1 MSARLGLAI
10 DEHDPRVRILVN
22 QRVHEGHAHGA
33 RAHDKVCGFEA
44 LHCRILRKRCA
55 TTEVVHRDGVFSRG
69 LDQLCHFRAADETE
83 AEGDEERREVR
94 TLVHFCLPVR
104 DRFMK

>member
-1 MSARLGLAI
+1 MASRLDLAI
-10 DEHDPRVRILVN
+10 DEHDPRVRILVD
-22 QRVHEGHAHGA
+22 QRVNEGHAHGA
-33 RAHDKVCGFEA
+33 RANDKMRGFEA
-44 LHCRILRKRCA
+44 FYRRVLRKRCA
-55 TTEVVHRDGVFSRG
+55 TTEIVLCDGVRGSG

-94 TLVHFCLPVR
+94 ALVHFCLPVR